1 MTDTS
6 PALKR
11 TITLF
16 QATLFG
22 IGLILGAGI
31 YVIIGEAAKIAG
43 NLLWISFLLS
53 SFLALCTAFSYAE
66 LSSLFPKSAAEY
78 IYVKNATRKLS
89 ISIFVG
95 YLTILV
101 SIVSASAVAI
111 GFSNYLSVFLPMYDP
126 IFYSIILI
134 SILSFINFYG
144 IRESIWFNTIFTI
157 IELSGLII
165 IIFIGLMFGNFSNID
180 FFESPL
186 LSTSLNNNNNNNFL
200 VSIGLIFGSSAL
212 IFFAY
217 YGFENIP
224 NIAEETRNPSKTISR
239 AILLSIII
247 TTIVYVLVVISSL
260 GLVTWQELA
269 TSNVPLALVIEKVLQ
284 NKVGSLIISLIAL
297 FATTNTVLMMLVSSS
312 RIMYGMSKDN
322 ALFNP
327 FSKIHDKTKT
337 PWLATIVSALIS
349 ITVIIIFSNEIS
361 AVSKIAVFGIFTVF
375 VFVNFSYILIKFK
388 GQSSSFSSSISHS
401 FSILN
406 YKRVPIL
413 AILGIIISVVMLSQF
428 DLTTVL
434 YSLVIMSI
442 LFLSGILF
450 DKHTKIRKKY

>member
-1 MTDTS
+1 MTDTR

-126 IFYSIILI
+126 IFYSIILV

-180 FFESPL
+180 FFESPIS
-186 LSTSLNNNNNNNFL
+186 STSLNNNNNFL
-200 VSIGLIFGSSAL
+200 VLIGLIFGSSAL

-224 NIAEETRNPSKTISR
+224 NIAEETRNPSKTISQ

-247 TTIVYVLVVISSL
+247 TTIVYVLVVITSL

-312 RIMYGMSKDN
+312 RIMYGMSKDD
-322 ALFNP
+322 ALFES

-337 PWLATIVSALIS
+337 PWLATIVSALMS
-349 ITVIIIFSNEIS
+349 IIVIIIFSNDIS

-375 VFVNFSYILIKFK
+375 VFVNFSYILIKLK

-413 AILGIIISVVMLSQF
+413 AILGIIISVFMRSQCN
-428 DLTTVL
+428 LTTVS
-434 YSLVIMSI
+434 YSLMIMSI
-442 LFLSGILF
+442 FFLSGILF

>member
-6 PALKR
+6 AALKR

-31 YVIIGEAAKIAG
+31 YVIIGEAAEIAG
-43 NLLWISFLLS
+43 NLLWISFLFS

-126 IFYSIILI
+126 IFYSIILV
-134 SILSFINFYG
+134 SILSFLNFLG
-144 IRESIWFNTIFTI
+144 IRGSIWFNTIFTL

-180 FFESPL
+180 FFETPIS
-186 LSTSLNNNNNNNFL
+186 STHLNNNDFL

-224 NIAEETRNPSKTISR
+224 NIAEETSNPSKTISR

-260 GLVTWQELA
+260 GLVTWQDLA
-269 TSNVPLALVIEKVLQ
+269 TSNVPLALVIEKVSE
-284 NKVGSLIISLIAL
+284 NKSGSLIISLIAL

-312 RIMYGMSKDN
+312 RIMYGMSKDD
-322 ALFNP
+322 ALFN
-327 FSKIHDKTKT
+327 S
-337 PWLATIVSALIS
+337 
-349 ITVIIIFSNEIS
+349 
-361 AVSKIAVFGIFTVF
+361 
-375 VFVNFSYILIKFK
+375 FK
-388 GQSSSFSSSISHS
+388 NS
-401 FSILN
+401 
-406 YKRVPIL
+406 
-413 AILGIIISVVMLSQF
+413 
-428 DLTTVL
+428 
-434 YSLVIMSI
+434 
-442 LFLSGILF
+442 
-450 DKHTKIRKKY
+450 

>member
-1 MTDTS
+1 MTDTV

-16 QATLFG
+16 HATLFG
-22 IGLILGAGI
+22 IGLILGVGI
-31 YVIIGEAAKIAG
+31 YVIIGDAAEIAG
-43 NLLWISFLLS
+43 NLLWISFIVS
-53 SFLALCTAFSYAE
+53 SFIALCTAFSYAE

-78 IYVKNATRKLS
+78 VYVKNATGKLS

-126 IFYSIILI
+126 IFYSILLV

-144 IRESIWFNTIFTI
+144 IRESIWFNTIFTL
-157 IELSGLII
+157 IELLGLII
-165 IIFIGLMFGNFSNID
+165 IIIVGLIFGNFSNVD
-180 FFESPL
+180 FFEPPSSGTGL
-186 LSTSLNNNNNNNFL
+186 NNNNFL
-200 VSIGLIFGSSAL
+200 ASIGLIFGSSAL

-260 GLVTWQELA
+260 GLVTWQELSA
-269 TSNVPLALVIEKVLQ
+269 SNVPLLLVIEKVLE
-284 NKVGSLIISLIAL
+284 NKGGGLIISLIAL

-312 RIMYGMSKDN
+312 RIMYGMSKDD
-322 ALFNP
+322 ALFNS
-327 FSKIHDKTKT
+327 FSKIHKKTKT
-337 PWLATIVSALIS
+337 PWLATIVSALLS

-375 VFVNFSYILIKFK
+375 VFVNFSLILIKFK
-388 GQSSSFSSSISHS
+388 SPASSFYSSKSHY
-401 FSILN
+401 FSLLN
-406 YKRVPIL
+406 YKKLPIF
-413 AILGIIISVVMLSQF
+413 AILGIVISIVMLLQF
-428 DLTTVL
+428 DLPTVSS
-434 YSLVIMSI
+434 SLIIISI
-442 LFLSGILF
+442 LFLTGTLF
-450 DKHTKIRKKY
+450 AKHKKIRKKS

>member
-1 MTDTS
+1 MTDTV

-16 QATLFG
+16 HATLFG

-31 YVIIGEAAKIAG
+31 YVIIGDAAEIAG
-43 NLLWISFLLS
+43 NLLWISFIVS

-78 IYVKNATRKLS
+78 VYVKNATGKLS

-95 YLTILV
+95 YLTIFV

-126 IFYSIILI
+126 IFYSILLV

-144 IRESIWFNTIFTI
+144 IRESIWFNTVFTL

-165 IIFIGLMFGNFSNID
+165 IIFIGLIFGNFSNVD
-180 FFESPL
+180 FFESPI
-186 LSTSLNNNNNNNFL
+186 SGTSLNNSNNNFL
-200 VSIGLIFGSSAL
+200 SSIGLIFGSSAL

-260 GLVTWQELA
+260 GLVTWQELSA
-269 TSNVPLALVIEKVLQ
+269 SNIPLSLVIEKVLES
-284 NKVGSLIISLIAL
+284 KGGSLIISLIAL

-312 RIMYGMSKDN
+312 RIMYGMSKDE
-322 ALFNP
+322 ALCNS
-327 FSKIHDKTKT
+327 FSKIHKKTNT
-337 PWLATIVSALIS
+337 PWLAIIASALLA
-349 ITVIIIFSNEIS
+349 ITVIIIFSNDIS

-375 VFVNFSYILIKFK
+375 VFVNFSLILIKFK
-388 GQSSSFSSSISHS
+388 SPASFVYSSKSHYFSL
-401 FSILN
+401 LN
-406 YKRVPIL
+406 YKRLPIF
-413 AILGIIISVVMLSQF
+413 AILGIVISIVMLMQF
-428 DLTTVL
+428 DLPTVL
-434 YSLVIMSI
+434 SSLIIISI
-442 LFLSGILF
+442 LFLTGTLF
-450 DKHTKIRKKY
+450 AKYKKIRKKS

>member
-78 IYVKNATRKLS
+78 IYVKNATKKLS

-111 GFSNYLSVFLPMYDP
+111 GFSNYLSVFLPVYDP
-126 IFYSIILI
+126 IFYSIILV

-165 IIFIGLMFGNFSNID
+165 IILIGLMFGNFSNID
-180 FFESPL
+180 FFESPIS
-186 LSTSLNNNNNNNFL
+186 STSLNNNNNNFL

-224 NIAEETRNPSKTISR
+224 NIAEETRNPSKTISQ

-247 TTIVYVLVVISSL
+247 TTIVYVLVGNNIIRSSNM
-260 GLVTWQELA
+260 A
-269 TSNVPLALVIEKVLQ
+269 
-284 NKVGSLIISLIAL
+284 
-297 FATTNTVLMMLVSSS
+297 
-312 RIMYGMSKDN
+312 RI
-322 ALFNP
+322 
-327 FSKIHDKTKT
+327 
-337 PWLATIVSALIS
+337 
-349 ITVIIIFSNEIS
+349 
-361 AVSKIAVFGIFTVF
+361 
-375 VFVNFSYILIKFK
+375 SYIKC
-388 GQSSSFSSSISHS
+388 S
-401 FSILN
+401 
-406 YKRVPIL
+406 
-413 AILGIIISVVMLSQF
+413 LSAS
-428 DLTTVL
+428 D
-434 YSLVIMSI
+434 
-442 LFLSGILF
+442 
-450 DKHTKIRKKY
+450 